1 MPYSRKS
8 RAGTWSH
15 SALPRY
21 SVLPA
26 KNKRLCTKSNG
37 FLHLKYVK
45 SAGDFPGQPGK
56 PQGVRLRVHQTFEM
70 AVAGPGLKDE
80 QLIALLAP
88 YQRGNRSED
97 QVQVPLLLRLS
108 IFE

>member
-1 MPYSRKS
+1 
-8 RAGTWSH
+8 
-15 SALPRY
+15 
-21 SVLPA
+21 
-26 KNKRLCTKSNG
+26 
-37 FLHLKYVK
+37 
-45 SAGDFPGQPGK
+45 
-56 PQGVRLRVHQTFEM
+56 M